1 MKTKQIT
8 LGLASLVMV
17 ASLAFT
23 SCRKKDKTS
32 PVEPDTDQTTAKD
45 NNLSESINSDI
56 EAMGSQAAE
65 NNTGSSSSL
74 STYKTL
80 ESIELAGISAATITV
95 VGKVITV
102 DFGTPSNPTTGLDG
116 RVRSGKLVY
125 DYSASTPTTAV
136 RYRNPGFKLSVS
148 TQSYVVDGN
157 SVNILS
163 KTITNTTPLSLPT
176 GTNPGTN
183 LTWAISANVSIVKG
197 DGSGTISWTCNRT
210 KELTNTSDPLCY
222 KGQSL
227 PIDWTKAKV
236 KINGTAS
243 GTNKLGESFSAV
255 ASSLV
260 RDFTCPA
267 GLRRHFVSGQ
277 IAYTPGSKPTRTID
291 YGDGTCDNNAT
302 LTVNGNT
309 YAITLP

>member
-8 LGLASLVMV
+8 LGLASLIMV

-23 SCRKKDKTS
+23 SCRKKDKTD

-74 STYKTL
+74 STYKTV
-80 ESIELAGISAATITV
+80 ESSELAGISAATISV

-102 DFGTPSNPTTGLDG
+102 DFGASTTGLDG
-116 RVRSGKLVY
+116 RVRSGKIIY
-125 DYSASTPTTAV
+125 DYSASTPTTAI
-136 RYRNPGFKLSVS
+136 RYRNPGFSLSVS

-157 SVNILS
+157 KVNIIS

-183 LTWAISANVSIVKG
+183 LTWAINANVSIIKG

-210 KELTNTSDPLCY
+210 KELTNTSNPLCY

-227 PIDWTKAKV
+227 PIDWTKAIV
-236 KINGTAS
+236 KLNGSAS
-243 GTNKLGESFSAV
+243 GTNKSGESYSAV
-255 ASSLV
+255 ATNLI
-260 RDFTCPA
+260 RDFNCPT
-267 GLRRHFVSGQ
+267 GLRRHFIGGQ
-277 IAYTPGSKPTRTID
+277 IAYTPGSKPTRVID
-291 YGDGTCDNNAT
+291 YGDGVTCDNNAI
-302 LTVNGNT
+302 LTVNGNA